1 MQAIG
6 ISDCDASIGALHTTG
21 QNRVSCVLEGD
32 EVCVTDLIDVLPFFQ
47 LAMPLHDAQPVR
59 EKTPAVR
66 PSADLV
72 CSYCEVMVYVQHFV
86 TLRR

>member
-1 MQAIG
+1 MCKLSGYPTATQALERFIP
-6 ISDCDASIGALHTTG
+6 
-21 QNRVSCVLEGD
+21 QVRNRVSCVLEGD

-72 CSYCEVMVYVQHFV
+72 CSYCEVMVYV
-86 TLRR
+86 